1 MPLCI
6 KSEFF
11 KSTDFSIDG
20 KYKHIISYS
29 MNIFIAI
36 IVIISGFLI
45 SDLISTIEASNIEK
59 FSLFL
64 AGLVVSFLFSFL
76 TSWMFFVLLE
86 FFMDFLRRQ
95 IPSKITYVTE
105 DKKDYIVKHF
115 EFFGIVKFYYNGLLH
130 REKGAAV
137 INNQLDY
144 KIYYVF
150 NKEVDKEIN
159 IPKTLKQHKVNN
171 F

>member
-1 MPLCI
+1 MSLCI
-6 KSEFF
+6 KSQFF

-20 KYKHIISYS
+20 KHKHIISCL
-29 MNIFIAI
+29 MNVFMAT
-36 IVIISGFLI
+36 IVIISAFFI
-45 SDLISTIEASNIEK
+45 SDFISTIEASNIEK

-64 AGLVVSFLFSFL
+64 AGLVASFLFSFM
-76 TSWMFFVLLE
+76 TSWMFFVLFE
-86 FFMDFLRRQ
+86 FFIDFLRRQ
-95 IPSKITYVTE
+95 IPSKITYITE
-105 DKKDYIVKHF
+105 DKKDYVVKHF
-115 EFFGIVKFYYNGLLH
+115 EFFGIVKFYHNGLLH

-159 IPKTLKQHKVNN
+159 IPKTLKQHKINN